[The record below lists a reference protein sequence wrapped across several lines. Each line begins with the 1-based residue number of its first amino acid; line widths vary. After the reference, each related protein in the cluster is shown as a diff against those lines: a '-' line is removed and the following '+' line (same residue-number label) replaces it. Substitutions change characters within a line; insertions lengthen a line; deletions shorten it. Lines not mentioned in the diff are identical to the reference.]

1 MGPVF
6 FLYNCIPPLLHL
18 HIPKQ
23 YEIVKQRKTHTK
35 KTYSERQTIE
45 GKHNNK
51 HKHQASSIK
60 HQASSIKHQAASSK
74 HQASSIKHQPSSI
87 DPPTPPQRSSRRF
100 GGTHCGHPLQKNP
113 YPYDKTLVIFFSAS
127 GSGLKGLDIYPLEAS
142 VCIHSVRHP
151 LEASVCIH
159 SVRHPLE
166 ASALPPH
173 LP

>member
-60 HQASSIKHQAASSK
+60 HQASSIKHQGIKHQASSSKQQASSIK
-74 HQASSIKHQPSSI
+74 HQASSIKHQASKSSI
-87 DPPTPPQRSSRRF
+87 CFVTNEHATENEALLTRQISIIFRRASF
-100 GGTHCGHPLQKNP
+100 PKFEILR
-113 YPYDKTLVIFFSAS
+113 FSI
-127 GSGLKGLDIYPLEAS
+127 L
-142 VCIHSVRHP
+142 
-151 LEASVCIH
+151 
-159 SVRHPLE
+159 
-166 ASALPPH
+166 
-173 LP
+173 

>member
-1 MGPVF
+1 MYPALLALAALSALFASFFCLHFDFFSCEFTVF
-6 FLYNCIPPLLHL
+6 LLPYLPYFLSPPLLN
-18 HIPKQ
+18 PP
-23 YEIVKQRKTHTK
+23 TAT
-35 KTYSERQTIE
+35 
-45 GKHNNK
+45 
-51 HKHQASSIK
+51 
-60 HQASSIKHQAASSK
+60 
-74 HQASSIKHQPSSI
+74 
-87 DPPTPPQRSSRRF
+87 PTPPQRSSRRF
-100 GGTHCGHPLQKNP
+100 GGTRCGHPLQKNP